1 MRRNGRLFIILGV
14 GLATLAVALAFI
26 MFSGADNTNV
36 ANPPVAQVRVVV
48 AAQDVPAHTILRDEM
63 LLEQFTDP
71 DLAKGADVTTK
82 AQALGKAPKTPLVKG
97 QRLAQADL
105 DTPSLSNGI
114 EKGKRGMPVP
124 VDRLSGL
131 NGLLR
136 EGDYV
141 DVVFSIKVNLLYVL
155 PSRPVEVETGTAGDR
170 GTVTLP
176 AQAPG
181 DPSAYAYPGEAGS
194 RFKVQGPGG
203 GGDPTA
209 KVVIQDVRVL
219 RAGAAA
225 AAAQAAT
232 QPGAQPTPAAAQQ
245 AAVPAQPDIVML
257 EVTDEQAEVMK
268 FILDNGGS
276 YAFVLR
282 AKDDH
287 DRANTNGITWDLM
300 VTNYQL
306 PVPKSVRLPG
316 ERQP

>member
-14 GLATLAVALAFI
+14 GLATLAVALAFL
-26 MFSGADNTNV
+26 MFNGADSGNTV
-36 ANPPVAQVRVVV
+36 NPPVAQVRVVV

-63 LLEQFTDP
+63 LLEQLTDP
-71 DLAKGADVTTK
+71 DLAKGADVNTK
-82 AQALGKAPKTPLVKG
+82 SQALGKAPKTGLIKG

-105 DTPSLSNGI
+105 EAPSLTNDI
-114 EKGKRGMPVP
+114 ERGKRGLPVP

-131 NGLLR
+131 NGMLR

-141 DVVFSIKVNLLYVL
+141 DVIFSIKVNLLYVL
-155 PSRPVEVETGTAGDR
+155 PSRPIEVETGTAGDR
-170 GTVTLP
+170 GAATLP
-176 AQAPG
+176 PQSPN
-181 DPSAYAYPGEAGS
+181 DPSPYVYPGEAGS

-209 KVVIQDVRVL
+209 KVVIQDVKVL

-225 AAAQAAT
+225 AAAAQA

-245 AAVPAQPDIVML
+245 APAAAQPDIVML

-287 DRANTNGITWDLM
+287 DRTNTNGITWDLM

-316 ERQP
+316 EKQP